1 MPRWARK
8 SLRVAAVC
16 AVVAL
21 AFALLVAP
29 WLVRTLLPPEAAA
42 ARVSDALGREIQV
55 GDVGLRFRP
64 GPRIRLERISVPPD
78 LRVRSLELK
87 LRIGPLLRGAV
98 EIATVRI
105 EGSRITLERRPDGAL
120 ALGGAVLTLT
130 VPAGAGPAG
139 VGLVEVDPAA
149 FPVLPSFEVRDSVLT
164 IVDHTAG
171 PGVATT
177 RVDVSVL
184 KLHRLRVGHTAHI
197 AISGSAGEGDARGT
211 FAVTGTIGPLSP
223 ETALPRQAGTCEIET
238 RSLDPSPIIPFLPE
252 SWHLRAASGAMNA
265 RVSLRK
271 DVAGNIE
278 GRLDLEFAPAAV
290 QFSEIELG
298 GHSRF
303 RAGMNLKDGALTFSD
318 GRLEADSA
326 TLGREVAHEVRGRF
340 AYAEHRLEF
349 PSLAYEAYGGS
360 LQHTGSITFDGP
372 PLYDLTI
379 EAEGLD
385 LSRFSGLGDAD
396 TDDPD
401 SPQLSGQA
409 ELLGRWTGQASWL
422 APSGFQPVAGSGRIE
437 IRGGTLPAADLVRAI
452 AKALP
457 GMLTPIAGG
466 APERTR
472 IRRLTASAVIADG
485 WIRTGDLDLA
495 TDDYAV
501 TGSGRLGSDLAID
514 LATAVSFIGGGVG
527 FEYPAIPVRV
537 TGTLGEPRFLP
548 DVTGIPVATLRALPW
563 FTEAAS
569 LGAARKTGRLL
580 ERWAERVV
588 DAMRRDDTTASEP

>member
-21 AFALLVAP
+21 AFVWLVTP

-55 GDVGLRFRP
+55 GDVGVRFRP

-98 EIATVRI
+98 EVAALRI

-130 VPAGAGPAG
+130 VPADAGLVDAGPAT
-139 VGLVEVDPAA
+139 VR
-149 FPVLPSFEVRDSVLT
+149 VLPSFEVHDSELT
-164 IVDHTAG
+164 IVDHAAG

-177 RVDVSVL
+177 RADVSVL
-184 KLHRLRVGHTAHI
+184 KLHGLRDGHTAHF

-223 ETALPRQAGTCEIET
+223 ETALLRQAGTCEIET

-252 SWHLRAASGAMNA
+252 SWQVRAASGAMNA
-265 RVSLRK
+265 RVSLRR
-271 DVAGNIE
+271 VAAGNIE
-278 GRLDLEFAPAAV
+278 GRLDLEFEPGAV
-290 QFSEIELG
+290 QFFEIEFG

-303 RAGMNLKDGALTFSD
+303 RAGMNVKDGALAFSD

-326 TLGREVAHEVRGRF
+326 SLGRELAHDVRGRF
-340 AYAEHRLEF
+340 AYAEHRLTF
-349 PSLAYEAYGGS
+349 PLLTYEAFGGS
-360 LQHTGSITFDGP
+360 LQHTGSITFEGP
-372 PLYDLTI
+372 PLYDVTI

-385 LSRFSGLGDAD
+385 LSRFTGLGDAD
-396 TDDPD
+396 ADDPD
-401 SPQLSGQA
+401 APQLSGRA
-409 ELLGRWTGQASWL
+409 ELLGRWTGQESWL
-422 APSGFQPVAGSGRIE
+422 APSGLQPVAGSGRIE
-437 IRGGTLPAADLVRAI
+437 IRGGTLPAADLVRSI
-452 AKALP
+452 AMALP
-457 GMLTPIAGG
+457 GTLTPIAGR

-472 IRRLTASAVIADG
+472 LRRLTASAVLADG
-485 WIRTGDLDLA
+485 WIRTEDLDLA
-495 TDDYAV
+495 TDHYAV
-501 TGSGRLGSDLAID
+501 TGTGRLGSDLAVD
-514 LATAVSFIGGGVG
+514 LATAVRFINGGVG

-537 TGTLGEPRFLP
+537 TGSFGDPHFLP
-548 DVTGIPVATLRALPW
+548 DVTGVPEAMLRALPW
-563 FTEAAS
+563 FAEEVP
-569 LGAARKTGRLL
+569 LGTARKAGGLL

-588 DAMRRDDTTASEP
+588 DAVRGEDVAAPGP